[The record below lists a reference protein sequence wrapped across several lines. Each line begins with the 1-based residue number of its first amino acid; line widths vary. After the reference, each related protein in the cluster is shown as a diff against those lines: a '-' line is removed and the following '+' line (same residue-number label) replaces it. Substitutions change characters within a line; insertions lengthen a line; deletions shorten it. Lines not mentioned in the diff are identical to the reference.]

1 MQEAES
7 GTGGAHALQAETR
20 DLWIKAAVVWGL
32 VVAGLLISFRET
44 ATAIFGTWWG
54 SATFNHCFLILPIVA
69 YLVWERRVIFTLLRP
84 SPSLLGL
91 AIMLLGGI
99 GWMMGSVG
107 GALVVEEFSLAL
119 IIQGS
124 VVAIFGTA
132 VARALIFPLFFMYFA
147 VPFGD
152 FLIPKLQD
160 ITAVITVWLIKLS
173 GLPVFSDGVF
183 ISVPN
188 GDFHVAE
195 ACSGVRFLI
204 ASLPLGVLFSNI
216 AFLTWQRRTIV
227 ILLSIVIPII
237 ANGMRAYGIIMIAY
251 LTDNEYAL
259 GVDHLV
265 YGWIFFAFVTLVFLS
280 IGMLFMDRPNDS
292 PVVNIKKLA
301 LQNDAQ
307 TSLLSIAIF
316 GLLAVGVAN
325 IAPQYAA
332 FLEQK
337 AATRTMAELQI
348 PKTTGPWVASEP
360 EMTPTPWE
368 PRFSGIDHRILQT
381 YVRADGARVTLYI
394 GYFNYQRR
402 NAEIV
407 SYGNTIAAPEPWDWA
422 SMGKSAVQIDRS
434 EVTVQAATLVSKFDR
449 RRVWSWYW
457 VDGRFVADP
466 LIAKLL
472 TAKARVL
479 SGPTAAAVIAVSV
492 GGLGLNEHK
501 SLVLQD
507 FLNHLEPLQPV
518 LTGASARH

>member
-1 MQEAES
+1 MQEAEA
-7 GTGGAHALQAETR
+7 GTEGAPEPQTANR
-20 DLWIKAAVVWGL
+20 DIWIKSAVVWCL

-44 ATAIFGTWWG
+44 ATAIFGTWSG

-84 SPSLLGL
+84 LPSLAGL
-91 AIMLLGGI
+91 AIMLVGG
-99 GWMMGSVG
+99 GMWMMGSVAN
-107 GALVVEEFSLAL
+107 ALVVEEFSLAL
-119 IIQGS
+119 MIQGS

-132 VARALIFPLFFMYFA
+132 VARTLIFPLFFIYFA

-160 ITAVITVWLIKLS
+160 ITAVISVWLLKLS

-204 ASLPLGVLFSNI
+204 ASLPLGVLFANI
-216 AFLTWQRRTIV
+216 AFQSWSRRTIV
-227 ILLSIVIPII
+227 VLLSIVIPII

-280 IGMLFMDRPNDS
+280 IGMLFMDRPHDS
-292 PVVNIKKLA
+292 PVVNVKNLVLPQEGKAGI
-301 LQNDAQ
+301 
-307 TSLLSIAIF
+307 LSIAIF
-316 GLLAVGVAN
+316 GLLAFGFAN
-325 IAPQYAA
+325 IAPQYAS
-332 FLEQK
+332 FLERK
-337 AATRTMAELQI
+337 AATRMMSELQI
-348 PKTTGPWVASEP
+348 PKSTGSWVATEA
-360 EMTPTPWE
+360 EMASTPWE
-368 PRFSGIDHRILQT
+368 PRFKGIDHRILQT
-381 YVRADGARVTLYI
+381 YVREDGARVTLYI

-402 NAEIV
+402 DAEIV
-407 SYGNTIAAPEPWDWA
+407 SYGNTVAAPEPWEWA
-422 SMGKSAVQIDRS
+422 SIKNAPVQIDNAD
-434 EVTVQAATLVSKFDR
+434 VTVQTATLVSRLDR

-457 VDGRFVADP
+457 VDGKFVADP
-466 LIAKLL
+466 LVAKLL
-472 TAKARVL
+472 TAKARL
-479 SGPTAAAVIAVSV
+479 FSGSTAAAVIAVST
-492 GGLGLNEHK
+492 GGIGLNEHN

-518 LTGASARH
+518 LTGASSRH